1 MVITNPKTLLRY
13 PGGKRK
19 LAPFIAELL
28 DVNGLKGGVYIEPY
42 AGGGGVA
49 MELLFNGLVD
59 KVVLNDKCNSLCA
72 FWRALLSDP
81 VRFAE
86 LVMTVPLNME
96 EWKRRREIIRT
107 PHVYDQFEVG
117 FSLFYLNRT
126 NFSGVIA
133 GGVIG
138 GYEQQGNYKM
148 DARFPRKRLARLAQ
162 EFTWYRDRITVCC
175 KDAVSLLREDV
186 PHVGKKVFL
195 YCDPPYY
202 HKGQQ
207 LYMNAYGHG
216 DHAEVAHV
224 LQREVSIPW
233 VVSYDAE
240 PEIMKLYSA
249 CRQFTFDLQY
259 SARKKMMGKE
269 LFILGPGVKMPQIP
283 SLECI
288 RAVVAAQDV
297 QA

>member
-1 MVITNPKTLLRY
+1 MFITKPKTLLRY
-13 PGGKRK
+13 PGGKQK
-19 LAPFIAELL
+19 LAPFIGELL
-28 DVNGLKGGVYIEPY
+28 EANGLKGGIYVEPY

-49 MELLFNGLVD
+49 IELLFNGLVER
-59 KVVLNDKCNSLCA
+59 VVLNDKCVRVYA
-72 FWRALLSDP
+72 FWKALLSDP
-81 VRFAE
+81 MRFSE
-86 LVMTVPLNME
+86 SVMAVPLNMT
-96 EWKRRREIIRT
+96 EWKRRREIVRT
-107 PHVYDQFEVG
+107 PDIHDQFEVG

-138 GYEQQGNYKM
+138 GYEQKGDYKM
-148 DARFPRKRLARLAQ
+148 DARFPRERLARLAQ
-162 EFTWYRDRITVCC
+162 QFAWYRDRITVYC
-175 KDAVSLLREDV
+175 KDAVRLLKEDV
-186 PHVGKKVFL
+186 ARMEGDVFL

-216 DHAEVAHV
+216 DHAEVAEV
-224 LQREVSIPW
+224 LQKEVCVPW

-240 PEIMKLYSA
+240 PEIMRLYA
-249 CRQFTFDLQY
+249 KCRQFTFDLQY

-269 LFILGPGVKMPQIP
+269 LFILGRGVQMPQTL

-288 RAVVAAQDV
+288 KTAVEKMG
-297 QA
+297 